1 MRKIDVTGERFG
13 KLTVVED
20 LGGGKVRCR
29 CDCGKVK
36 VFNKWNVTHGRSTS
50 CGCSRKHKRPELI
63 KSTVGHRFGRL
74 VVKDEL
80 GYGKVLCQCDCG
92 NEKVVNK
99 GHLLRGD
106 ILSCGCLLREGPQK
120 AKENYMFEGTNIAR
134 LTSEKPTSRSK
145 SGVRGVSWH
154 KGKQK
159 WRASI
164 CVQGKTH
171 ELGMFVNIQDAIKA
185 RKATEE
191 KYVQPIVDEWKN
203 KKPVEK

>member
-1 MRKIDVTGERFG
+1 MRKIDVVGERFG
-13 KLTVVED
+13 KLTIVED
-20 LGGGKVRCR
+20 LGGGKIKCR
-29 CDCGKVK
+29 CDCGTIK

-50 CGCSRKHKRPELI
+50 CGCSRKHNRPELI
-63 KSTVGHRFGRL
+63 KNTVGQRFGRL
-74 VVKDEL
+74 VVKREL
-80 GYGKVLCQCDCG
+80 GYGKVLCECDCG

-106 ILSCGCLLREGPQK
+106 ILSCGCLLREGPGK
-120 AKENYMFEGTNIAR
+120 AKENYMFEGTNIVL

-145 SGVRGVSWH
+145 SGVRGVFWH
-154 KGKQK
+154 NGKNK

-171 ELGMFVNIQDAIKA
+171 ELGMFANIKEAIKA
-185 RKATEE
+185 RKDAEK